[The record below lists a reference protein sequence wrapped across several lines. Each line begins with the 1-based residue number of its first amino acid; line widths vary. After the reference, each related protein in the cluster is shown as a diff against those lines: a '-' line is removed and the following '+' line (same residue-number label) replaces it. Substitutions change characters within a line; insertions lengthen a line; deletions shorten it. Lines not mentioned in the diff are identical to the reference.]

1 MTILV
6 SLPEIIDRPDMLE
19 LSARVQS
26 EAFPAGVPDR
36 MTWSVARDS
45 GVTFSDRSD
54 AYLVGV
60 LALAMKLRQSVEL
73 EGEISTRLA
82 QGIETYQEILSTW
95 WPELFQRVEV
105 SMAIVTPRKKDER
118 PAGVGCCFSGG
129 IDSFSAVMEL
139 RPPINRYPE
148 FGITHAVMINGFD
161 QIADLNQ
168 TGVSR
173 QMQHVYSKA
182 LEQWG
187 VRLVMIHSNLKL
199 FRDAVLSRR
208 EQVRSFGSSLT
219 ACAHAL
225 SPVFGRFNLS
235 GHATYRYEDLKPMGS
250 HPMLDHH
257 LSTDQLQII
266 HLGASLSRS
275 EKLEA
280 MVSEAPVRQSLR
292 VCVRPPIFTAD
303 TGEVLNCGACEKC
316 TRTIVMLDIIGQLG
330 NFPTTRHR
338 KNISAY
344 KDFGLLSK
352 IPQMFLQD
360 LIRLAQR
367 HQQDEWLYLLRQ
379 AAALQAR
386 RGTG

>member
-1 MTILV
+1 MTIRV
-6 SLPEIIDRPDMLE
+6 SLPEIIERPDMLE

-36 MTWSVARDS
+36 MTWSVVRNS

-54 AYLVGV
+54 TFLVGV
-60 LALAMKLRQSVEL
+60 LAMAMKLGQSVEL
-73 EGEISTRLA
+73 EGEISTQLA
-82 QGIETYQEILSTW
+82 QGAETYQDILSTW

-105 SMAIVTPRKKDER
+105 SMASVNLRKRDER

-129 IDSFSAVMEL
+129 IDSFGALMEL

-148 FGITHAVMINGFD
+148 FGITHALMINGFD

-173 QMQHVYSKA
+173 QMQRVYSKA

-199 FRDAVLSRR
+199 FRDAVFSRR
-208 EQVRSFGSSLT
+208 ELVRSFGSPLT
-219 ACAHAL
+219 ACAYAL

-257 LSTDQLQII
+257 LSTDQLQVI
-266 HLGASLSRS
+266 HLGSSLSRS
-275 EKLEA
+275 EKLET
-280 MVSEAPVRQSLR
+280 MVSEAPVRQSLC
-292 VCVRPPIFTAD
+292 VCVRPPIFVAD
-303 TGEVLNCGACEKC
+303 TGEVLNCGDCEKC
-316 TRTIVMLDIIGQLG
+316 IRTIVMLDIIGQLG
-330 NFPTTRHR
+330 NFPTFRHR
-338 KNISAY
+338 KDISAY
-344 KDFGLLSK
+344 KDSGLLSK

-360 LIRLAQR
+360 LIGMAKR
-367 HQQDEWLYLLRQ
+367 HQRDDWLYLLKN
-379 AAALQAR
+379 AAALQ
-386 RGTG
+386 T